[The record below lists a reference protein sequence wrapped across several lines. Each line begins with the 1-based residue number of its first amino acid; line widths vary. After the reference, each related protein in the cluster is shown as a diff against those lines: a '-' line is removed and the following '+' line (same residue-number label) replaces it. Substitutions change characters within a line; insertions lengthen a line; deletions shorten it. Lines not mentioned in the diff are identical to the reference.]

1 MAGSYKDLTAWQK
14 GIALA
19 KEIYH
24 FTKCYPIEELD
35 GLTHL
40 TRRTAVLVP
49 CKIAAAHAVGSANF
63 FHSNLCKAEGLL
75 AELETLIAVARE
87 LDFCTED
94 QKADVN
100 ALILTEQRLVNQ
112 LFVKAGRKSK

>member
-1 MAGSYKDLTAWQK
+1 MPNTYKDLTAWQK
-14 GIALA
+14 GVALA

-24 FTKCYPIEELD
+24 FTTAFPIEEID
-35 GLTHL
+35 GLTHM
-40 TRRTAVLVP
+40 TRRTAVQVP
-49 CKIAAAHAVGSANF
+49 CKIAAAHAVGSETF
-63 FHSNLCKAEGLL
+63 FRSNLCKAEGLL

-94 QKADVN
+94 QKSDIT

>member
-1 MAGSYKDLTAWQK
+1 MANSYKDLTAWQK

-19 KEIYH
+19 KEVYH
-24 FTKCYPIEELD
+24 FTKSYPIEEID

-49 CKIAAAHAVGSANF
+49 CKIAAAHAVGSETF
-63 FHSNLCKAEGLL
+63 FRGNLCKAEGLL

-94 QKADVN
+94 QKSDIT

>member
-1 MAGSYKDLTAWQK
+1 MPNTYKDLTAWQK

-19 KEIYH
+19 KEVYH

-49 CKIAAAHAVGSANF
+49 CKIAAAYAVGSESF

-75 AELETLIAVARE
+75 AELETLVAVARE

-94 QKADVN
+94 QKADIN

-112 LFVKAGRKSK
+112 LFVKASRKPK